1 MQSACLL
8 QFSEAYSLVMKIFIS
23 LLLAIFVSFFSY
35 YFYFKYSFLND
46 LNANSET
53 VETSLGFVEY
63 TLKGTNGPVLLFI
76 HGTPGG
82 YDQTTEATDKFRVLT
97 PSRPGYLRTSILLG
111 ETPFQQAMV
120 FKALLDALG
129 IDKVTVMGVS
139 GGGPSALE
147 FAAKFPE
154 RTHGLIAF
162 EAVSYAEDFTETDAE
177 IIGASDFSLWVQ
189 LASMSFLSNENLAS
203 VIFPN
208 SNNREKLLNEPKN
221 IEELKRLVWSIWP
234 LSARQE
240 GVKNDYEQF
249 SNFSAPLNEITVP
262 TLVIHGN
269 EDINVDISHAKN
281 LIENIKGAEL
291 HTVKEGDHY
300 MSTTHAKEINPLIE
314 KFILKYSLK

>member
-1 MQSACLL
+1 
-8 QFSEAYSLVMKIFIS
+8 MKIFIYF
-23 LLLAIFVSFFSY
+23 LLAIFVSFTSY
-35 YFYFKYSFLND
+35 YFYFKYSFLSN
-46 LNANSET
+46 LKANSET
-53 VETSLGFVEY
+53 VETNLGPVEY
-63 TLKGTNGPVLLFI
+63 TLKGNNGPVLLFI

-111 ETPFQQAMV
+111 ETPLQQAKV

-139 GGGPSALE
+139 GGGPSSLE

-154 RTHGLIAF
+154 KVHGLIAF

-177 IIGASDFSLWVQ
+177 IISASDFSLWFQ
-189 LASMSFLSNENLAS
+189 LVSMSFLSNENLAS
-203 VIFPN
+203 AIFPN
-208 SNNREKLLNEPKN
+208 PHNRKKLLNKQKN

-240 GVKNDYEQF
+240 GIKNDYEQF

-269 EDINVDISHAKN
+269 EDINVDISHATK

-291 HTVKEGDHY
+291 YTVKGGDHY
-300 MSTTHAKEINPLIE
+300 MSSTHAEEIDPLIE
-314 KFILKYSLK
+314 KFILKYSFQ

>member
-1 MQSACLL
+1 
-8 QFSEAYSLVMKIFIS
+8 MKKFIYF
-23 LLLAIFVSFFSY
+23 LLAIFVSFTSY
-35 YFYFKYSFLND
+35 YFYFKYSFLSN
-46 LNANSET
+46 LKANSET
-53 VETSLGFVEY
+53 VETNLGSVEY
-63 TLKGTNGPVLLFI
+63 TLKGNNGPVLLFI

-111 ETPFQQAMV
+111 ETPLQQAKV

-139 GGGPSALE
+139 GGGPSSLE

-154 RTHGLIAF
+154 KVHGLITF

-177 IIGASDFSLWVQ
+177 IIGASDFSLWFQ
-189 LASMSFLSNENLAS
+189 LVSMSFLSNENLAS
-203 VIFPN
+203 AIFPN
-208 SNNREKLLNEPKN
+208 PHNRKKLLNKQKN

-240 GVKNDYEQF
+240 GIKNDYEQF

-269 EDINVDISHAKN
+269 EDINVDISHATK

-291 HTVKEGDHY
+291 YTVKGGDHY
-300 MSTTHAKEINPLIE
+300 MSSTHAEEIDPLIE
-314 KFILKYSLK
+314 KFILKYSFQ

>member
-1 MQSACLL
+1 
-8 QFSEAYSLVMKIFIS
+8 MKIFIYF
-23 LLLAIFVSFFSY
+23 LLAIFVSFTSY
-35 YFYFKYSFLND
+35 YFYFKYSFLSN
-46 LNANSET
+46 LKANSET
-53 VETSLGFVEY
+53 VETNLGPVEY
-63 TLKGTNGPVLLFI
+63 TLKGNNGPVLLFI

-111 ETPFQQAMV
+111 ETPLQQAKV

-139 GGGPSALE
+139 GGGPSSLE
-147 FAAKFPE
+147 FVAKFPE
-154 RTHGLIAF
+154 KVHGLIAF

-177 IIGASDFSLWVQ
+177 IIGASDFSLWFQ
-189 LASMSFLSNENLAS
+189 LVSMSFLSNENLAS
-203 VIFPN
+203 AIFPN
-208 SNNREKLLNEPKN
+208 PHNRKKLLNKQKN

-240 GVKNDYEQF
+240 GIKNDYEQF

-269 EDINVDISHAKN
+269 EDINVDISHATK

-291 HTVKEGDHY
+291 YTVKGGDHY
-300 MSTTHAKEINPLIE
+300 MSSTHAEEIDPLIE
-314 KFILKYSLK
+314 KFILKYSFQ

>member
-1 MQSACLL
+1 
-8 QFSEAYSLVMKIFIS
+8 MKIFIYF
-23 LLLAIFVSFFSY
+23 LLAIFVSFTSY
-35 YFYFKYSFLND
+35 YFYFKYSFLSN
-46 LNANSET
+46 LKANSET
-53 VETSLGFVEY
+53 VETNLGPVEY
-63 TLKGTNGPVLLFI
+63 TLKGNNGPVLLFI

-111 ETPFQQAMV
+111 ETPLQQAKV

-139 GGGPSALE
+139 GGGPSSLE

-154 RTHGLIAF
+154 KVHGLITF

-177 IIGASDFSLWVQ
+177 IIGASDFSLWFQ
-189 LASMSFLSNENLAS
+189 LVSMSFLSNENLAS
-203 VIFPN
+203 AIFPN
-208 SNNREKLLNEPKN
+208 PHNRKKLLNKQKN

-240 GVKNDYEQF
+240 GIKNDYEQF

-269 EDINVDISHAKN
+269 EDINVDISHATK

-291 HTVKEGDHY
+291 YTVKGGDHY
-300 MSTTHAKEINPLIE
+300 MSSTHAEEIDPLIE
-314 KFILKYSLK
+314 KFILKYSFQ

>member
-1 MQSACLL
+1 M
-8 QFSEAYSLVMKIFIS
+8 
-23 LLLAIFVSFFSY
+23 
-35 YFYFKYSFLND
+35 
-46 LNANSET
+46 
-53 VETSLGFVEY
+53 ETSLGSVEY
-63 TLKGTNGPVLLFI
+63 TLKGNNGPVLLFI

-111 ETPFQQAMV
+111 KTPLEQAKV

-139 GGGPSALE
+139 GGGPSSLE

-154 RTHGLIAF
+154 KVHGLIAF

-177 IIGASDFSLWVQ
+177 IIGASDFSLWFQ
-189 LASMSFLSNENLAS
+189 LVSMSFLSNENLAS
-203 VIFPN
+203 AIFPN
-208 SNNREKLLNEPKN
+208 PHNRKKLLNKQKN

-240 GVKNDYEQF
+240 GIKNDYEQF

-269 EDINVDISHAKN
+269 EDINVDISHATK
-281 LIENIKGAEL
+281 LIKNIKGAEL
-291 HTVKEGDHY
+291 YTVKGGDHY
-300 MSTTHAKEINPLIE
+300 MSSTHAEEINPLIE
-314 KFILKYSLK
+314 KFILKYSFQ

>member
-1 MQSACLL
+1 
-8 QFSEAYSLVMKIFIS
+8 MKIFVYF
-23 LLLAIFVSFFSY
+23 LLAVFVSFTSY
-35 YFYFKYSFLND
+35 YFYFKYSFLSN
-46 LNANSET
+46 LKANSET
-53 VETSLGFVEY
+53 VETNLGSVEY
-63 TLKGTNGPVLLFI
+63 TLKGNNGPVLLFI

-111 ETPFQQAMV
+111 ETPLQQAKV

-139 GGGPSALE
+139 GGGPSSLE

-154 RTHGLIAF
+154 KVHGLIAF

-177 IIGASDFSLWVQ
+177 IIGASDFSLWFQ
-189 LASMSFLSNENLAS
+189 LVSMSFLSNENLAS
-203 VIFPN
+203 AIFPN
-208 SNNREKLLNEPKN
+208 PHNRKKLLNKQKN

-240 GVKNDYEQF
+240 GIKNDYEQF

-269 EDINVDISHAKN
+269 EDINVDISHATK

-291 HTVKEGDHY
+291 YTVKGGDHY
-300 MSTTHAKEINPLIE
+300 MSSTHAEEIDPLIE
-314 KFILKYSLK
+314 KFILKYSFQ

>member
-1 MQSACLL
+1 
-8 QFSEAYSLVMKIFIS
+8 MKNFIYF
-23 LLLAIFVSFFSY
+23 LLAIFVSFTSY
-35 YFYFKYSFLND
+35 YFYFKYSFLSN
-46 LNANSET
+46 LKANSET
-53 VETSLGFVEY
+53 VETNLGPVEY
-63 TLKGTNGPVLLFI
+63 TLKGNNGPVLLFI

-111 ETPFQQAMV
+111 ETPLQQAKV

-139 GGGPSALE
+139 GGGPSSLE
-147 FAAKFPE
+147 FVAKFPE
-154 RTHGLIAF
+154 KVHGLITF

-177 IIGASDFSLWVQ
+177 IIGASDFSLWFQ
-189 LASMSFLSNENLAS
+189 LVSMSFLSNENLAS
-203 VIFPN
+203 AIFPN
-208 SNNREKLLNEPKN
+208 PHNRKKLLNKQKN

-240 GVKNDYEQF
+240 GIKNDYEQF

-269 EDINVDISHAKN
+269 EDINVDISHATK

-291 HTVKEGDHY
+291 YTVKGGDHY
-300 MSTTHAKEINPLIE
+300 MSSTHAEEIDPLIE
-314 KFILKYSLK
+314 KFILKYSFQ

>member
-1 MQSACLL
+1 
-8 QFSEAYSLVMKIFIS
+8 MKIFIYF
-23 LLLAIFVSFFSY
+23 LLAIFVSFTSY
-35 YFYFKYSFLND
+35 YFYFKYSFLSN
-46 LNANSET
+46 LKANSET
-53 VETSLGFVEY
+53 VETNLGSVEY
-63 TLKGTNGPVLLFI
+63 TLKGNNGPVLLFI

-111 ETPFQQAMV
+111 ETPLQQAKV

-139 GGGPSALE
+139 GGGPSSLE

-154 RTHGLIAF
+154 KVHGLITF

-177 IIGASDFSLWVQ
+177 IIGASDFSLWFQ
-189 LASMSFLSNENLAS
+189 LVSMSFLSNENLAS
-203 VIFPN
+203 AIFPN
-208 SNNREKLLNEPKN
+208 PHNRKKLLNKQKN

-240 GVKNDYEQF
+240 GIKNDYEQF

-269 EDINVDISHAKN
+269 EDINVDISHATK

-291 HTVKEGDHY
+291 YTVKGGDHY
-300 MSTTHAKEINPLIE
+300 MSSTHAEEIDPLIE
-314 KFILKYSLK
+314 KFILKHSFR

>member
-1 MQSACLL
+1 
-8 QFSEAYSLVMKIFIS
+8 MKIFIYF
-23 LLLAIFVSFFSY
+23 LLAIFVSFTSY
-35 YFYFKYSFLND
+35 YFYFKYSFLSN
-46 LNANSET
+46 LKANSET
-53 VETSLGFVEY
+53 VETNLGPVEY
-63 TLKGTNGPVLLFI
+63 TLKGNNGPVLLFI

-111 ETPFQQAMV
+111 ETPLQQAKV

-139 GGGPSALE
+139 GGGPSSLE

-154 RTHGLIAF
+154 KVHGLIAF

-177 IIGASDFSLWVQ
+177 IIGASDFSLWFQ
-189 LASMSFLSNENLAS
+189 LVSMSFLSNENLAS
-203 VIFPN
+203 AIFPN
-208 SNNREKLLNEPKN
+208 PHNRKKLLNKQKN

-240 GVKNDYEQF
+240 GIRNDYEQF

-269 EDINVDISHAKN
+269 EDINVDISHATK

-291 HTVKEGDHY
+291 YTVKGGDHY
-300 MSTTHAKEINPLIE
+300 MSSTHAEEIDPLIE
-314 KFILKYSLK
+314 KFILKYSFQ

>member
-1 MQSACLL
+1 
-8 QFSEAYSLVMKIFIS
+8 MKIFIYF
-23 LLLAIFVSFFSY
+23 LLAIFVSFTSY
-35 YFYFKYSFLND
+35 YFYFKYSFLSN
-46 LNANSET
+46 LKANSET
-53 VETSLGFVEY
+53 VETNLGPVEY
-63 TLKGTNGPVLLFI
+63 TLKGNNGPVLLFI

-111 ETPFQQAMV
+111 ETPLQQAKV

-139 GGGPSALE
+139 GGGPSSLE

-154 RTHGLIAF
+154 KVHGLIAF

-177 IIGASDFSLWVQ
+177 IIGASDFSLWFQ
-189 LASMSFLSNENLAS
+189 LVSMSFLSNENLAS
-203 VIFPN
+203 AIFPN
-208 SNNREKLLNEPKN
+208 PHNRKKLLNKQKN

-240 GVKNDYEQF
+240 GIKNDYEQF

-269 EDINVDISHAKN
+269 EDINVDISHATK

-291 HTVKEGDHY
+291 YTIKGGDHY
-300 MSTTHAKEINPLIE
+300 MSSTHAEEIDPLIE
-314 KFILKYSLK
+314 KFILKYSFQ